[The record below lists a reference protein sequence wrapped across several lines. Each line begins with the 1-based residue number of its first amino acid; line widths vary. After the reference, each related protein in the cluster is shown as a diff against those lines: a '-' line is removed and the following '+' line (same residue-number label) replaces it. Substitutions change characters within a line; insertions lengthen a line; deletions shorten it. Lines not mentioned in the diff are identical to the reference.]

1 MNDHGEVEVLPP
13 ISLEEAQELV
23 VATTASVERQSSG
36 ESYLV
41 VDELNGG
48 EPMCAF
54 VDEKDAKT
62 FVTACAISL
71 ELARKNVDRQR
82 ADDFPIV
89 AW

>member
-48 EPMCAF
+48 ESMCAF
-54 VDEKDAKT
+54 VD
-62 FVTACAISL
+62 
-71 ELARKNVDRQR
+71 
-82 ADDFPIV
+82 
-89 AW
+89 